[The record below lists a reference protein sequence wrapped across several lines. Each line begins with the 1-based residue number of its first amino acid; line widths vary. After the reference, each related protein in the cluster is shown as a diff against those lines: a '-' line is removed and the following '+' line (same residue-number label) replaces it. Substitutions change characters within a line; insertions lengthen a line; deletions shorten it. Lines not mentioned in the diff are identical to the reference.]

1 MELVACYKK
10 MADHERYTKL
20 SATIACT
27 CELEIL
33 VRNFYFDEMTKSIK
47 SNLKESQQSVL
58 CEMNDCFKII
68 AVNILP
74 PERDNYIKDS
84 PVRVQILF
92 ESLFPRE
99 VFCQMASI
107 NLESYKE
114 SEAAKKV
121 EKKPLDK
128 TNKTELANISNSIQ
142 ASPKKGS
149 ASNQTPTAPD
159 NEEEFIT
166 RLFQIFSIPL
176 NKIQSFHLI
185 KLLYF

>member
-20 SATIACT
+20 SATISCT

-33 VRNFYFDEMTKSIK
+33 VRNFYFDEMIKSIK
-47 SNLKESQQSVL
+47 SNLFETQQPVL
-58 CEMNDCFKII
+58 SEMNDCFKII

-74 PERDNYIKDS
+74 PDRDNYIKDS

-99 VFCQMASI
+99 VVCQKASI
-107 NLESYKE
+107 NLEPYNE
-114 SEAAKKV
+114 TEAAKKV
-121 EKKPLDK
+121 ERKSLDK
-128 TNKTELANISNSIQ
+128 MNKTELANISNSSGNQ

-149 ASNQTPTAPD
+149 VSIPTSTATH
-159 NEEEFIT
+159 NEDEFIT
-166 RLFQIFSIPL
+166 RLF
-176 NKIQSFHLI
+176 
-185 KLLYF
+185 